1 MTPIIKFNLPS
12 APPQYEKKEGSEPMQ
27 KLKNMKIKNAL
38 YLGFG
43 ITITVSLLIIAVSVF
58 IMNSLSGGYN
68 NILNRQVR
76 ANELVTTIRLDA
88 NIAARNVRDIAL
100 IPDDPNNV
108 NLEARAN
115 EMLNAIPTYFD
126 ELKEV
131 YPLKDSRVEEY
142 EKLVNEWMNALPDI
156 LTAVHN
162 GQISRATTLV
172 MTDCTPKLDAM
183 AAAAKE
189 IDTAL
194 TAEEARAIE
203 AQQRA
208 VTICTIILV
217 AATLVATLSVVTIAK
232 ALIKSIVA
240 PVAQVH
246 NALTEFS
253 QGHFDAEVDF
263 ESTSELGEM
272 CDAMRTSQHIL
283 YEVVEDMCAA
293 LGNMSHGDFDVRTN
307 VEKLYVGRLQ
317 DILMAIRETTF
328 DLSRAMLSVRESAD
342 QVDLGSEQVATSA
355 QALAQGTTEQASA
368 VEELVATI
376 AELSEQVKRNAENA
390 AHANDM
396 SNRAAGGV
404 VESNTSMNE
413 LMKAM
418 DEITRTSE
426 QINRIVKTIDDI
438 AFQTNILALNAAVEA
453 ARAGAAGKG
462 FAVVADEVRNLAAKS
477 AEAAKSTTNLINE
490 TQSAIAKGSALANS
504 TSSSLHSVVE
514 KAQVVTLKIDEI
526 AKASNEQAKAV
537 EQMNLGIEQISSV
550 VQAASASS
558 EETAAASDQMAAL
571 ATNLQK
577 LLEHFTLR
585 SEVIDKTSFHPSSAP
600 TAKAAPIAYAPM
612 DSSDKY

>member
-172 MTDCTPKLDAM
+172 MADCTPKLDAM

-232 ALIKSIVA
+232 ALIKSIVT

-293 LGNMSHGDFDVRTN
+293 LGNMSHGDFDVRTK

-396 SNRAAGGV
+396 SNQAAGGV

-477 AEAAKSTTNLINE
+477 AEAAKNTTNLINE

-504 TSSSLHSVVE
+504 TSSSLNAVVE
-514 KAQVVTLKIDEI
+514 KAQVVTMKIDEI

-585 SEVIDKTSFHPSSAP
+585 SEVIDKGAFHPTSTVS
-600 TAKAAPIAYAPM
+600 KAAPIAYAPM

>member
-1 MTPIIKFNLPS
+1 MTPIIKFSLPS

-27 KLKNMKIKNAL
+27 KLKDMKVKNAL

-172 MTDCTPKLDAM
+172 MADCTPKLDAM

-232 ALIKSIVA
+232 ALIKSIVT

-328 DLSRAMLSVRESAD
+328 DLSRAMLSVQESAE

-355 QALAQGTTEQASA
+355 QALAQGTSEQASA

-396 SNRAAGGV
+396 SNKAAGGV

-477 AEAAKSTTNLINE
+477 AEAAKNTTNLINE

>member
-1 MTPIIKFNLPS
+1 MS
-12 APPQYEKKEGSEPMQ
+12 
-27 KLKNMKIKNAL
+27 KLKDMKVQNAL
-38 YLGFG
+38 YVGFG

-115 EMLNAIPTYFD
+115 EVLDLIPGYFK
-126 ELKEV
+126 ELREV
-131 YPLKDSRVEEY
+131 YPLDDNQVDEY
-142 EKLVNEWMNALPDI
+142 EKLTNEWMSALPDI
-156 LTAVHN
+156 LNAVN
-162 GQISRATTLV
+162 SGQIARATRLV

-183 AAAAKE
+183 AEAAKA
-189 IDTAL
+189 IDKAL
-194 TAEEARAIE
+194 TAEETRAVE

-208 VTICTIILV
+208 VTICTIVLV
-217 AATLVATLSVVTIAK
+217 AATIAATLSVIIIAK
-232 ALIKSIVA
+232 KLIASIVT

-253 QGHFDAEVDF
+253 QGHFDAEVDY
-263 ESTSELGEM
+263 ESRSELGEM
-272 CDAMRTSQHIL
+272 CNAMRTSQHIL
-283 YEVVEDMCAA
+283 YEVVEDMCHA
-293 LGNMSHGDFDVRTN
+293 LDSMSHGDFDVRTK
-307 VEKLYVGRLQ
+307 VEALYVGRLK

-328 DLSRAMLSVRESAD
+328 DLSRAMLSVQESAE

-376 AELSEQVKRNAENA
+376 TELSEQVKLNADNA
-390 AHANDM
+390 AHANEM
-396 SNRAAGGV
+396 SNQAAAGV
-404 VESNTSMNE
+404 VDSNTSMNE

-477 AEAAKSTTNLINE
+477 AEAAKNTTNLINE
-490 TQSAIAKGSALANS
+490 TQAAIAKGSTLANS
-504 TSSSLHSVVE
+504 TSSSLNSVVE
-514 KAQVVTLKIDEI
+514 KAQVVTTKIDEI
-526 AKASNEQAKAV
+526 AQASNAQAKAV

-558 EETAAASDQMAAL
+558 EETAAASDEMASL
-571 ATNLQK
+571 ATNLKK

-585 SEVIDKTSFHPSSAP
+585 SEMTDKTVFHPSPAP
-600 TAKAAPIAYAPM
+600 VAQAAPVAFADM
-612 DSSDKY
+612 DSDKY

>member
-1 MTPIIKFNLPS
+1 
-12 APPQYEKKEGSEPMQ
+12 MQ
-27 KLKNMKIKNAL
+27 KLKDMKVKNAL

-43 ITITVSLLIIAVSVF
+43 ITITVSLLIIAFSVF

-172 MTDCTPKLDAM
+172 MADCTPKLDAM

-232 ALIKSIVA
+232 ALIKSIVT

-328 DLSRAMLSVRESAD
+328 DLSRAMLSVQESAE

-396 SNRAAGGV
+396 SNQAAGGV

-477 AEAAKSTTNLINE
+477 AEAAKNTTNLINE

-571 ATNLQK
+571 ATNLKK

-585 SEVIDKTSFHPSSAP
+585 SEVIDKGAFHPTSTVS
-600 TAKAAPIAYAPM
+600 KAAPIAYAPM

>member
-1 MTPIIKFNLPS
+1 MR
-12 APPQYEKKEGSEPMQ
+12 
-27 KLKNMKIKNAL
+27 KLKDMKVKNAL
-38 YLGFG
+38 FLGFG
-43 ITITVSLLIIAVSVF
+43 ITITVSLLIIVGSLFA
-58 IMNSLSGGYN
+58 MNTLSNGYDS
-68 NILNRQVR
+68 ILARQVR
-76 ANELVTTIRLDA
+76 SNELVTTIRLDA

-100 IPDDPNNV
+100 IPDDPNNAQ
-108 NLEARAN
+108 LEARAN
-115 EMLNAIPTYFD
+115 ELLDLIPTYFK
-126 ELKEV
+126 ELREV
-131 YPLKDSRVEEY
+131 YPLDSKQLDEY
-142 EKLVNEWMNALPDI
+142 EQLTNQWMAAVPDI
-156 LTAVHN
+156 LSAVN
-162 GQISRATTLV
+162 SGQASRAARLI

-183 AAAAKE
+183 ANAAKA
-189 IDTAL
+189 IDSAL
-194 TAEEARAIE
+194 TAEESRAIA
-203 AQQRA
+203 AQQTT
-208 VTICTIILV
+208 VNITTIIL
-217 AATLVATLSVVTIAK
+217 LVATATATLAVIFVAR
-232 ALIKSIVA
+232 ALIASIVT

-283 YEVVEDMCAA
+283 YQVVEDMCAA

-328 DLSRAMLSVRESAD
+328 DLSRAMLSVRESAE

-396 SNRAAGGV
+396 SNQAAGGV

-477 AEAAKSTTNLINE
+477 AEAAKNTTNLISE
-490 TQSAIAKGSALANS
+490 TQTAIAKGSALANS

-585 SEVIDKTSFHPSSAP
+585 SEVIDKTSFPPSSAP
-600 TAKAAPIAYAPM
+600 TAKAAPAAFAPM
-612 DSSDKY
+612 DSSSDKY

>member
-172 MTDCTPKLDAM
+172 MADCTPKLDAM

-232 ALIKSIVA
+232 ALIKSIVT

-328 DLSRAMLSVRESAD
+328 DLSRAMLSVQESAE

-477 AEAAKSTTNLINE
+477 AEAAKNTTNLINE

-504 TSSSLHSVVE
+504 TSSSLNAVVE
-514 KAQVVTLKIDEI
+514 KAQVVTMKIDEI

-571 ATNLQK
+571 ATNLKK

-585 SEVIDKTSFHPSSAP
+585 SEVIDKGAFHPTSTVS
-600 TAKAAPIAYAPM
+600 KAAPIAYAPI

>member
-1 MTPIIKFNLPS
+1 MPN
-12 APPQYEKKEGSEPMQ
+12 
-27 KLKNMKIKNAL
+27 LKNMKVQNAL
-38 YLGFG
+38 YVGFG
-43 ITITVSLLIIAVSVF
+43 ITITVSLLIIFFSLFV
-58 IMNSLSGGYN
+58 MNSLAGGYN
-68 NILNRQVR
+68 DILARQVR

-115 EMLNAIPTYFD
+115 EVLNAIPTYFD

-131 YPLKDSRVEEY
+131 YPLDDNQVDEY
-142 EKLVNEWMNALPDI
+142 EKLTNEWMSALPDI
-156 LTAVHN
+156 LNAVN
-162 GQISRATTLV
+162 SGQISRATTLV

-194 TAEEARAIE
+194 TAEETRAVE

-217 AATLVATLSVVTIAK
+217 AATIAATLSVIIIAK
-232 ALIKSIVA
+232 KLIASIVT

-253 QGHFDAEVDF
+253 KGHFDAEVDY
-263 ESTSELGEM
+263 ESRSELGEM

-328 DLSRAMLSVRESAD
+328 DLSRAMLSVQESAE

-390 AHANDM
+390 AHANEM
-396 SNRAAGGV
+396 SNQAAGGV

-477 AEAAKSTTNLINE
+477 AEAAKNTTNLINE
-490 TQSAIAKGSALANS
+490 TQAAIAKGSALANS

-526 AKASNEQAKAV
+526 AQASVTQARAV

-585 SEVIDKTSFHPSSAP
+585 REIIDKSSFHPSSAP
-600 TAKAAPIAYAPM
+600 AAKAAPIAYAPM
-612 DSSDKY
+612 DSSSDKY

>member
-27 KLKNMKIKNAL
+27 KLKNMKIQNAL

-172 MTDCTPKLDAM
+172 MADCTPKLDAM

-189 IDTAL
+189 IDTVL

-232 ALIKSIVA
+232 ALIKSIVT

-328 DLSRAMLSVRESAD
+328 DLSRAMLSVQESAE

-396 SNRAAGGV
+396 SNQAAGGV

-477 AEAAKSTTNLINE
+477 AEAAKNTTNLINE

-585 SEVIDKTSFHPSSAP
+585 SEVIDKGAFHPTSTVS
-600 TAKAAPIAYAPM
+600 KAAPIAYAPM

>member
-1 MTPIIKFNLPS
+1 
-12 APPQYEKKEGSEPMQ
+12 MQ

-232 ALIKSIVA
+232 ALIKSIVT

-328 DLSRAMLSVRESAD
+328 DLSRAMLSVQESAE
-342 QVDLGSEQVATSA
+342 QVDLAPSRWRPAHRLWLRVPPSRPAPWRSWW
-355 QALAQGTTEQASA
+355 LPSPSC
-368 VEELVATI
+368 
-376 AELSEQVKRNAENA
+376 LSR
-390 AHANDM
+390 
-396 SNRAAGGV
+396 
-404 VESNTSMNE
+404 
-413 LMKAM
+413 
-418 DEITRTSE
+418 
-426 QINRIVKTIDDI
+426 
-438 AFQTNILALNAAVEA
+438 
-453 ARAGAAGKG
+453 
-462 FAVVADEVRNLAAKS
+462 
-477 AEAAKSTTNLINE
+477 
-490 TQSAIAKGSALANS
+490 
-504 TSSSLHSVVE
+504 
-514 KAQVVTLKIDEI
+514 
-526 AKASNEQAKAV
+526 
-537 EQMNLGIEQISSV
+537 
-550 VQAASASS
+550 
-558 EETAAASDQMAAL
+558 
-571 ATNLQK
+571 
-577 LLEHFTLR
+577 
-585 SEVIDKTSFHPSSAP
+585 SSATPKTPP
-600 TAKAAPIAYAPM
+600 TPTICPTGPPAAWWRATPP
-612 DSSDKY
+612 

>member
-1 MTPIIKFNLPS
+1 
-12 APPQYEKKEGSEPMQ
+12 MQ
-27 KLKNMKIKNAL
+27 KLKDMKVKNAL
-38 YLGFG
+38 YVGFG
-43 ITITVSLLIIAVSVF
+43 ITITVSLLIIAFSVF

-172 MTDCTPKLDAM
+172 MADCTPKLDAM

-232 ALIKSIVA
+232 ALIKSIVT

-328 DLSRAMLSVRESAD
+328 DLSRAMLSVQESAE

-390 AHANDM
+390 AHANEM
-396 SNRAAGGV
+396 SNQAAGGV

-477 AEAAKSTTNLINE
+477 AEAAKNTTNLINE